1 MEENTNYTKRKY
13 INGVEYIIISVFKN
27 TAPET
32 LEQKLI
38 RMISADVCVEII
50 KLNNGLLSGKTLD
63 LY

>member
-1 MEENTNYTKRKY
+1 MEYANTNTKIKY
-13 INGVEYIIISVFKN
+13 INGVEYIIISVFKK

-38 RMISADVCVEII
+38 RMISADVCAEII

-63 LY
+63 LI